1 MTLIRVLIATTEGP
15 VAVQKI
21 TAEEPGVPSV
31 ACRDG
36 TTEVLAISSDYTR
49 FVDRGTG
56 LVARLTGHG
65 AYRLDLDRPVD
76 GGSSW
81 QLPVLLAH
89 LLEGERRLAGPD
101 DSADLVVVA
110 TGEIDRE
117 QRIRPVGRIA
127 EKLAAAGDLIAR
139 CGANGPPLVVLLP
152 SDDWRPDIGERLRA
166 EAGGAAVRVL
176 QWDRVRRLTDLETP
190 EGGSGPEQGVAPG
203 SETAPE
209 GGTPHEERTAGG
221 HHRPPRVGR
230 AAWVVLLLLAASV
243 LGAGAAWWNGPRYWD
258 ELRRAGEYVALDRDL
273 RQAVIPGLAERY
285 RAGLLATAPPP
296 DALAFSVVEQRT
308 ADGAPC
314 SRQGFRRAEH
324 VERAD
329 LVQTPV
335 SAHNPGFFRSDRGAS
350 LCEAVYRVTNEGG
363 RLFYLYFAVRPVF
376 SARAD
381 DAAGAEPLRR
391 AAALPPG
398 ASLTLDLALAGQP
411 VLPLG
416 ADLLVLAVPRP
427 APQLRLAFESATAG
441 DETPAAR
448 RAEIPELTALP
459 ALGMTVKGASHAI
472 LR

>member
-1 MTLIRVLIATTEGP
+1 MSRIRVLIATTEGP

-89 LLEGERRLAGPD
+89 LIEAERRLAGPD
-101 DSADLVVVA
+101 DPADLVVLA

-117 QRIRPVGRIA
+117 HHIRPVGRIA

-139 CGANGPPLVVLLP
+139 CGENGPPLVVLLP
-152 SDDWRPDIGERLRA
+152 SDDWRPEIGERLRA

-176 QWDRVRRLTDLETP
+176 AWDRVRRLADLEVP
-190 EGGSGPEQGVAPG
+190 ESGTTAARDVAPQSG
-203 SETAPE
+203 TSPE
-209 GGTPHEERTAGG
+209 SGTPDDGPNAGG
-221 HHRPPRVGR
+221 HQRPGVRRIAGVI
-230 AAWVVLLLLAASV
+230 LLLAAAAV
-243 LGAGAAWWNGPRYWD
+243 LGTGAAWWNGPRHWD

-273 RQAVIPGLAERY
+273 RRAMIPGLAERY
-285 RAGLLATAPPP
+285 RSGLLAEAPSP

-308 ADGAPC
+308 ADGSPC
-314 SRQGFRRAEH
+314 VRRGIRRAEQTD
-324 VERAD
+324 RTD
-329 LVQTPV
+329 LVQAPV
-335 SAHNPGFFRSDRGAS
+335 SPRKSGDFRSDRGAS
-350 LCEAVYRVTNEGG
+350 LCEAVYRVTNEGH

-381 DAAGAEPLRR
+381 DAATVAPVRR

-398 ASLTLDLALAGQP
+398 ASLTLDLELAGHP
-411 VLPLG
+411 AFPLG
-416 ADLLVLAVPRP
+416 ADLMTLAVPGP
-427 APQLRLAFESATAG
+427 APQLRLAFESAIAG
-441 DETPAAR
+441 DETAAQ
-448 RAEIPELTALP
+448 RAKFPEFTALP

>member
-1 MTLIRVLIATTEGP
+1 M
-15 VAVQKI
+15 
-21 TAEEPGVPSV
+21 
-31 ACRDG
+31 
-36 TTEVLAISSDYTR
+36 
-49 FVDRGTG
+49 
-56 LVARLTGHG
+56 
-65 AYRLDLDRPVD
+65 
-76 GGSSW
+76 
-81 QLPVLLAH
+81 
-89 LLEGERRLAGPD
+89 
-101 DSADLVVVA
+101 
-110 TGEIDRE
+110 
-117 QRIRPVGRIA
+117 
-127 EKLAAAGDLIAR
+127 
-139 CGANGPPLVVLLP
+139 
-152 SDDWRPDIGERLRA
+152 
-166 EAGGAAVRVL
+166 
-176 QWDRVRRLTDLETP
+176 
-190 EGGSGPEQGVAPG
+190 
-203 SETAPE
+203 
-209 GGTPHEERTAGG
+209 
-221 HHRPPRVGR
+221 
-230 AAWVVLLLLAASV
+230 

-335 SAHNPGFFRSDRGAS
+335 SAQNPGFFRSDRGAS